1 MSDIKEIM
9 PEMLTGEK
17 LMERLGEYPFYSSEM
32 RRKDSTERLMSLS
45 DIYDIYIPSQ
55 MSVEIYHKLYMGIFR
70 SLQKK
75 ESVSSM
81 RMEKASG
88 EEGTRESWAVL
99 IPLQL

>member
-17 LMERLGEYPFYSSEM
+17 LMERLGEYPFYSSEI

-55 MSVEIYHKLYMGIFR
+55 MSVEIYHKLYMGMFR

-75 ESVSSM
+75 RIHTGGPS
-81 RMEKASG
+81 
-88 EEGTRESWAVL
+88 AV
-99 IPLQL
+99 